1 MVESSG
7 GRQAPWL
14 LWTGVIGAVFA
25 LLALFAIV
33 GLGQKLSS
41 IEASLSNMAG
51 LEQQLS
57 AQSDMVQAQRQWL
70 ESQTQQFEQR
80 LVQTEQ
86 AQQALVT
93 NMSQWQKQQQ
103 AGWRLTDTA
112 AIRFALAQLM
122 LAGQVNPNPQGLRSF
137 LLVWQQQLREAEV
150 ADNDALMQAIAQE
163 LAALRFDV
171 PQWHSQQAVWHRLAQ
186 RVSATDALLS
196 TDQAAPVASQP
207 EMGLWDKLTGL
218 IKVRPTGLSEQAMAL
233 QLQQKSL
240 WPVQTQL
247 SLELVRLGFQRN
259 QPELVQQSAGQLA
272 ILLQQ
277 QSAVLTDAEQ
287 AALVLWQQWQGVPVP
302 SWSYL
307 QALLTQR
314 EAAQP

>member
-1 MVESSG
+1 
-7 GRQAPWL
+7 
-14 LWTGVIGAVFA
+14 VFA

-33 GLGQKLSS
+33 GLGQKLNTM
-41 IEASLSNMAG
+41 EASLLHMTA
-51 LEQQLS
+51 LEQQIS
-57 AQSDMVQAQRQWL
+57 VQSDMVQAQRQWL
-70 ESQTQQFEQR
+70 ESQAQQLEQR
-80 LVQTEQ
+80 LKQIEQ
-86 AQQALVT
+86 SQHALVT

-112 AIRFALAQLM
+112 AIRFALVQLM

-137 LLVWQQQLREAEV
+137 LLVWQQQLRAAEV
-150 ADNDALMQAIAQE
+150 ADDDALMQAIAQE

-171 PQWHSQQAVWHRLAQ
+171 PQWHSQQAVWQSLVH
-186 RVSATDALLS
+186 RVSVSDALLS
-196 TDQAAPVASQP
+196 TDQTAPVMNQP
-207 EMGLWDKLTGL
+207 ETGLWDKLIGL
-218 IKVRPTGLSEQAMAL
+218 IKVRPAGLSEQAMAQ

-259 QPELVQQSAGQLA
+259 QPELVQQSAAQLA
-272 ILLQQ
+272 LLLQQ
-277 QSAVLTDAEQ
+277 QSVVLTDAEQ

-307 QALLTQR
+307 QALLSQR